1 MDISRLKEF
10 IVLAA
15 NLNYSKA
22 ANELFLTQPALSRH
36 IHDLEEELGVQLF
49 VRDTHKVCLTP
60 VGEMFFPKAQEI
72 LNLYNDAVKTV
83 REAASNISEE
93 INIGFLG
100 AAVQPF
106 LSGFLSEFEISHP
119 HIRTRLE
126 SSHMDPLIRM
136 LNKDEIDICFVTYV
150 DSTHISGLH
159 SETLSTD
166 RLMVVLHPDHPLA
179 GRTELSL
186 SDLSDVPFIGFD
198 DDSPYT
204 NEIHNQLFKNAS
216 SNYNVVQKAPNIET
230 AIFFVEMNMG
240 AFIIPNH
247 LRGMAQD
254 LVILPLSDDSC
265 YIHLNLIWKKDNPN
279 PTIPVFYQEF
289 AKFFAKQNKTSE
301 KKDMP
306 EST

>member
-1 MDISRLKEF
+1 MDINRLNEF
-10 IVLAA
+10 IVLAT

-36 IHDLEEELGVQLF
+36 IHDLEEDLGVQLF
-49 VRDTHKVCLTP
+49 VRDTHKVRLTP
-60 VGEMFFPKAQEI
+60 IGEMFFPKAQEI
-72 LNLYNDAVKTV
+72 LNRYNDAVKMV
-83 REAASNISEE
+83 REEASNISEE

-106 LSGFLSEFEISHP
+106 LSEFLSEFEVSHP
-119 HIRTRLE
+119 KIRTHLE

-179 GRTELSL
+179 DRTELSL

-204 NEIHNQLFKNAS
+204 NEIHCQLFKKAS
-216 SNYNVVQKAPNIET
+216 SNYNVVQKAQNIET
-230 AIFFVEMNMG
+230 AIFYVEMNIG
-240 AFIIPNH
+240 AFIIPSH
-247 LRGMAQD
+247 LRSMAQD
-254 LVILPLSDDSC
+254 LVVLPLSDESC
-265 YIHLNLIWKKDNPN
+265 FIRLNLIWKKDNPN
-279 PTIPVFYQEF
+279 PTIPIFHQEF
-289 AKFFAKQNKTSE
+289 AKFFANQNKTTE
-301 KKDMP
+301 KKETP
-306 EST
+306 ET